1 MANNPSVRKGF
12 AQINGVELY
21 YEVAG
26 EGYPFV
32 MLHGHLL
39 DSRQWDEQLE
49 FFARKYKVVRFDARG
64 FGESGQNIEPF
75 AYHED
80 LRGIMDFL
88 GLERAHLMGCSGGG
102 ATIINM
108 ALVYPQRVSAMVL
121 VGTALEG
128 FRFQTAGPPPPLLL
142 ELNQAL
148 KEGETEKAVEL
159 SLRLFTD
166 GIGRG
171 PEQVN
176 HTARERTKAMTA
188 KLYAR
193 PKNEANVQSLEPPA
207 IDQLAEINAPTLLV
221 VGANDNPVIH
231 QIADLIVAKVKEAH
245 KVVIEDAGHHPNL
258 EHSEEF
264 NRIVDEFLGTLDS

>member
-39 DSRQWDEQLE
+39 DSRQWDEQFE
-49 FFARKYKVVRFDARG
+49 FFARKYNVVRFDARG
-64 FGESGQNIEPF
+64 FGESGQSAEPF

-148 KEGETEKAVEL
+148 KEGETDKAVEL

-166 GIGRG
+166 GIGRT
-171 PEQVN
+171 PEQVS
-176 HTARERTKAMTA
+176 HTARERTRAMTA

-193 PKNEANVQSLEPPA
+193 PKNEATVQSLEPPA

-231 QIADLIVAKVKEAH
+231 QIADLIAAQVKGAR
-245 KVVIEDAGHHPNL
+245 KVVIADAGHHPNM
-258 EHSEEF
+258 EHPEEF
-264 NRIVDEFLGTLDS
+264 NQIVEEFLATFDA